1 MTPSPLTVLSHQSA
15 RTGSTQ
21 PRVSLFSKS
30 SMDKATESLDLTHK
44 CGQEKEVVLPLLSV
58 LSRQLVKDIA
68 LLERWGLAGL

>member
-1 MTPSPLTVLSHQSA
+1 
-15 RTGSTQ
+15 
-21 PRVSLFSKS
+21 
-30 SMDKATESLDLTHK
+30 MDKVTESLDLTHK